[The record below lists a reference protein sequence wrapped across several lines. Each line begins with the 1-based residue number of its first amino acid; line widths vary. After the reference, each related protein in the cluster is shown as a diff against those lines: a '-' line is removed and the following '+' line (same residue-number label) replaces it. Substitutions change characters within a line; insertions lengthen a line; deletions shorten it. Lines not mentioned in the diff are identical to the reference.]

1 MIVVA
6 EAEQPFWTLQ
16 ADWNK
21 IEAQD
26 RLSGVKQGVF
36 AWKQEIGIEKIIE
49 LALFYREEWGGFVIL
64 LLCNRNAAVHVRV

>member
-1 MIVVA
+1 VIVVA
-6 EAEQPFWTLQ
+6 QAEQPLWTLQ

-26 RLSGVKQGVF
+26 RLSGVKRGVF
-36 AWKQEIGIEKIIE
+36 TWKQEIGIEKIIE
-49 LALFYREEWGGFVIL
+49 LALFYREERGGFVIL